1 MTQSDNVEKKT
12 TVTLQEG
19 KGWKRTLEIEVSKE
33 TVDDEFETV
42 YKKYQTLSKIPGFR
56 KGKAPRPMVK
66 LRFKEKIEEEVL
78 ETLVPKVYEDAVK
91 ENNLSPI
98 CLPVMKDIEFQEGS
112 PLKFKAEFEIQP
124 EVEAK
129 DYIGLEVVKRV
140 KEITD
145 KDVETSLNYLRE
157 DFAELHPVE
166 REAKLYDYLMVDL
179 IKFQEGKEDKVANQ
193 QIFLDP
199 HNMIKEFQEALV
211 NAKAGE
217 QKEFEVDYSTTF
229 HNPKL
234 AGKKVKYQII
244 VKDVKEKVLPEAD
257 DNFAKTVG
265 KYSTLDELKSKIREG
280 LIKKDSKDA
289 EIEMRHYLRNEV
301 VKHNQFEVP
310 ETLLNFYLDSI
321 IQDVKKK
328 YKIKDEKKIREQYTN
343 IALAEI
349 RWDFLLH
356 QIAEKENIQVTKED
370 LDAWVTESEKIM
382 RAQGVE
388 ADKLVEDPSNVKK
401 IKEEILEKKTLGF
414 LLKNAKIKEV
424 PYIPEEMK
432 KEGLGKGE
440 PNSDN
445 KTL

>member
-1 MTQSDNVEKKT
+1 LTQSDNVEKKT

>member
-1 MTQSDNVEKKT
+1 MTGSNQEEKKA

-19 KGWKRTLEIEVSKE
+19 KGWKRTLEIEVPKE
-33 TVDDEFETV
+33 TVDSEFETV
-42 YKKYQTLSKIPGFR
+42 YNKFQALSKIPGFR
-56 KGKAPRPMVK
+56 KGKAPMNMVK
-66 LRFKEKIEEEVL
+66 LRFQEKIEEEVL
-78 ETLVPKVYEDAVK
+78 ETLVPKAYEDAVK

-98 CLPVMKDIEFQEGS
+98 CLPVVKDIEFKEGS

-129 DYIGLEVVKRV
+129 DYIGLEVVRRV
-140 KEITD
+140 KEISD

-166 REAKLYDYLMVDL
+166 REARLYDYLIVDL
-179 IKFQEGKEDKVANQ
+179 IKFQEGKEDKVENQ

-257 DNFAKTVG
+257 DNFAKTMG
-265 KYSTLDELKSKIREG
+265 KYNTLDELKSKIRQG
-280 LIKKDSKDA
+280 LIKRDLKDA
-289 EIEMRHYLRNEV
+289 ETEVKNDLINEV
-301 VKHNQFEVP
+301 IKHNLFEVP
-310 ETLLNFYLDSI
+310 ETLLNFYLDSVLE
-321 IQDVKKK
+321 DLKKK
-328 YKIKDEKKIREQYTN
+328 YNKVDEKKIREQYQAV
-343 IALAEI
+343 ALAAI
-349 RWDFLLH
+349 RWDFLFH

-401 IKEEILEKKTLGF
+401 IKEEILEKKTLDF

-445 KTL
+445 KTV